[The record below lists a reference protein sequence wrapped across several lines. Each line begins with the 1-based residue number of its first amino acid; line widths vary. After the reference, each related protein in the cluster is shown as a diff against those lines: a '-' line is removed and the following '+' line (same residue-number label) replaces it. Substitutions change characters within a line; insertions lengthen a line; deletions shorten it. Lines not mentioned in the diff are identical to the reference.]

1 MSVGVLEDLLV
12 GIGPGVSPL
21 SVEQYHQI
29 IEAGILHEDEPL
41 ELIDGVLVR
50 RDRADG
56 KGEEMPQGE
65 RHSGVLGQLTE
76 LLTIA
81 CFPVGCHPRI
91 QLPLPLPPIDEPEP
105 DVCLVRGR
113 ARDYIGRYPTRTDV
127 IAVIE
132 VASSSLMYDRR
143 TKQRLY
149 AAANIPEYWIVN
161 LQDNVVEVFRSPL
174 PAEQRYADR
183 LEYRGGDSIE
193 LPLPDS
199 DTIRV
204 AVDDIL

>member
-1 MSVGVLEDLLV
+1 MSIGVLEDLLD

-21 SVEQYHQI
+21 SVEQYHQMI
-29 IEAGILHEDEPL
+29 AAGIVHEDEPL
-41 ELIDGVLVR
+41 ELIDGILVR

-56 KGEEMPQGE
+56 KGEDMPQGE

-76 LLTIA
+76 LLTISCVPA
-81 CFPVGCHPRI
+81 GCHPRI

-105 DVCLVRGR
+105 DVCIVRGR
-113 ARDYIGRYPTRTDV
+113 ARDYIGRYPDRTDV

-132 VASSSLMYDRR
+132 VASSSLVYDRR

-149 AAANIPEYWIVN
+149 AAASIPEYWIVN
-161 LQDNVVEVFRSPL
+161 LQDNVVEVHRSPL

-183 LEYRGGDSIE
+183 VEHRSGESIDLTLADSA
-193 LPLPDS
+193 
-199 DTIRV
+199 TIRI
-204 AVDDIL
+204 AVENIL

>member
-1 MSVGVLEDLLV
+1 MSVGVLEDLLD

-21 SVEQYHQI
+21 TVEQYHQMI
-29 IEAGILHEDEPL
+29 AAGIVHEDEPL
-41 ELIDGVLVR
+41 ELIDGILVR

-56 KGEEMPQGE
+56 KGEDMPQGE

-81 CFPVGCHPRI
+81 CVPAGCHPRI

-105 DVCLVRGR
+105 DVCIVKGR
-113 ARDYIGRYPTRTDV
+113 AREYIGRFPDRTDV

-132 VASSSLMYDRR
+132 VADSSLLYDRR

-149 AAANIPEYWIVN
+149 AAAAMPEYWIVN
-161 LQDNVVEVFRSPL
+161 LQTNVVEVHRTPL

-183 LEYRGGDSIE
+183 VEYKSGESIDLRLNDSA
-193 LPLPDS
+193 
-199 DTIRV
+199 TIRI
-204 AVDDIL
+204 AVEDIL

>member
-1 MSVGVLEDLLV
+1 MSIGVLEDLLD

-21 SVEQYHQI
+21 SVEQYHRMI
-29 IEAGILHEDEPL
+29 AAGIVHEDEPL
-41 ELIDGVLVR
+41 ELIDGILVR
-50 RDRADG
+50 RDRADR
-56 KGEEMPQGE
+56 KGEDMPQGE

-81 CFPVGCHPRI
+81 CVPSGCHPRI

-105 DVCLVRGR
+105 DVCIVRGR
-113 ARDYIGRYPTRTDV
+113 ARDYIGRYPDRTDV

-132 VASSSLMYDRR
+132 VASSSLAYDRR

-149 AAANIPEYWIVN
+149 AAANVPEYWIVN
-161 LQDNVVEVFRSPL
+161 LQDDVVEVHRTPL

-183 LEYRGGDSIE
+183 TEHHSGESIE
-193 LPLPDS
+193 LTLPDS
-199 DTIRV
+199 ATIRI
-204 AVDDIL
+204 AVEDIL